1 MNNVLP
7 GELGASSSI
16 NNYKIVIIG
25 DIGVGKTS
33 ILSRFRYG
41 SFESEYMPTLGID
54 FFSKNLFFEDKTIRL
69 ILWDTAGQERFRSL
83 IPSYLKNADCIIIVF
98 DITNKESFNSLNKWL
113 SDCKNNAGEGTIFII
128 CGNKSDLKYKRM
140 VSENEI
146 NEYIKKEGLI
156 YNECSAKNGEGIKEL
171 FNMIAKYLGEAN
183 FVKSESINIDYKNV
197 SNENN
202 NVNDK
207 KVEQSKSNSIIINEN
222 KKGNENQIN
231 NITNSKANNIIITSE
246 KNEKKKRKLCC

>member
-1 MNNVLP
+1 MNSILP

-16 NNYKIVIIG
+16 NNYKIVVIG

-54 FFSKNLFFEDKTIRL
+54 FFTKNLFFEDKTIRL

-98 DITNKESFNSLNKWL
+98 DITNKESFSSLNKWL
-113 SDCKNNAGEGTIFII
+113 SDAKNNASEGTIYVL
-128 CGNKSDLKYKRM
+128 CGNKSDLKEKRM
-140 VSENEI
+140 VSESEI
-146 NEYIKKEGLI
+146 NEYSKNNELI

-171 FNMIAKYLGEAN
+171 FNIIAKYLGESN
-183 FVKSESINIDYKNV
+183 FAKSESINVDF
-197 SNENN
+197 NN
-202 NVNDK
+202 INNKDNIKEK
-207 KVEQSKSNSIIINEN
+207 KAEQSKSNYIINKNFKDIEDQPN
-222 KKGNENQIN
+222 DQN
-231 NITNSKANNIIITSE
+231 NIYPNNTKLNKINIRK
-246 KNEKKKRKLCC
+246 KNKIPCC